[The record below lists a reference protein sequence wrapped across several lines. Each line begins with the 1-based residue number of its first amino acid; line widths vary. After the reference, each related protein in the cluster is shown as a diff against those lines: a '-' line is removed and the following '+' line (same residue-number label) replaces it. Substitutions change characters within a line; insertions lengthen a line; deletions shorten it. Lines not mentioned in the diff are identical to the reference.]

1 MVKQRLF
8 VIFFVDIII
17 CGCLIFKI
25 CLNCKV
31 YLLHEH
37 KMIRTI
43 KKDTI
48 WTGQQR
54 PQPQEQ
60 DINPL
65 SNIKMFGLKTD
76 ITILWANI

>member
-1 MVKQRLF
+1 
-8 VIFFVDIII
+8 
-17 CGCLIFKI
+17 
-25 CLNCKV
+25 
-31 YLLHEH
+31 
-37 KMIRTI
+37 MIRTR

-48 WTGQQR
+48 WNGQQR

-76 ITILWANI
+76 ITNLWANI